1 MAEQAVAA
9 LEQYLRSAPNSEWL
23 FPGRDPQKTYRP
35 EALDHRF
42 EDLSSKAGI
51 QKVVPHQLRHYFA
64 SFLLNRGVN
73 LKDVSQLLGHATPSV
88 TANIYW
94 HLLDERERL
103 AAYEQHNPLQDIEEQ
118 LLRQATEQLSF
129 NFEAGISRSS

>member
-1 MAEQAVAA
+1 
-9 LEQYLRSAPNSEWL
+9 
-23 FPGRDPQKTYRP
+23 
-35 EALDHRF
+35 
-42 EDLSSKAGI
+42 
-51 QKVVPHQLRHYFA
+51 
-64 SFLLNRGVN
+64 VN